1 MFQMATFNGRKQK
14 HNITWVFDSAVSTRY
29 RYKLPFSLFN
39 LGFRK
44 IPVLGITQPQ
54 GKRKK
59 KAAVEDCVPLKEMGK
74 EYINN

>member
-59 KAAVEDCVPLKEMGK
+59 KGSGRGLCPVKRNG
-74 EYINN
+74 